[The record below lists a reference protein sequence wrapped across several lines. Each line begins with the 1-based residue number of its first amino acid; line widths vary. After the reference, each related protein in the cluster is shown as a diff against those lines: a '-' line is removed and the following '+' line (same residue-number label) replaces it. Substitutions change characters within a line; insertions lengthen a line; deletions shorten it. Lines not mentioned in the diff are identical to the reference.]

1 MQKKSD
7 SRTTISVVSRVG
19 IYIGLS
25 ALGLICLTP
34 LLWALLNSLKPLSEI
49 TTLPPTWIPKTI
61 RWENYMDVWN
71 TGNFPRY
78 FLNSAI
84 VTLFKVAGRIL
95 TASLLAYP
103 LARLRFRGRDALF
116 LFVLAGMMIS
126 PEVLVIPRYLLVAKL
141 KWIDSYQGLIVPGLF
156 TPFACFVFRQ
166 FFLSIPMEL
175 EEAALIDGCSRFRIF
190 WSIILPLSKPAL
202 AVMAIFA
209 FRAVWN
215 ELLWPVIVT
224 NSDKMRVVTLGLAFF
239 KSEEIVQYNLLLAAC
254 ILVIIPPIVAFF
266 VFQKHFVQGISLS
279 GLKY

>member
-7 SRTTISVVSRVG
+7 SGTTISVVSRVG

-25 ALGLICLTP
+25 VLALICLTP

-49 TTLPPTWIPKTI
+49 TILPPTWIPKTI
-61 RWENYMDVWN
+61 RWENYIDVWN

-126 PEVLVIPRYLLVAKL
+126 PEILVIPRYLLVAKL
-141 KWIDSYQGLIVPGLF
+141 RWIDSYQGLIVPGLF

-190 WSIILPLSKPAL
+190 WCIILPLSKPAL

>member
-7 SRTTISVVSRVG
+7 SHTTISVVSRVG

-25 ALGLICLTP
+25 VLALICLTP

-49 TTLPPTWIPKTI
+49 TILPPTWIPKTI
-61 RWENYMDVWN
+61 RWENYIDVWN

-103 LARLRFRGRDALF
+103 LARLRFRGRDTLF

-190 WSIILPLSKPAL
+190 WCIILPLSKPAL

-239 KSEEIVQYNLLLAAC
+239 KSEEIVQHNLLLAAC

>member
-7 SRTTISVVSRVG
+7 SGTTISVVSRVG

-25 ALGLICLTP
+25 VLALICLTP

-49 TTLPPTWIPKTI
+49 TILPPTWIPKTI
-61 RWENYMDVWN
+61 RWENYIDVWN

-103 LARLRFRGRDALF
+103 LARLRFRGRDTLF

-190 WSIILPLSKPAL
+190 WCIILPLSKPAL

-239 KSEEIVQYNLLLAAC
+239 KSEEIVQHNLLLAAC

>member
-7 SRTTISVVSRVG
+7 SGTTISVVSRVG

-25 ALGLICLTP
+25 VLALICLTP

-49 TTLPPTWIPKTI
+49 TILPPTWIPKTI
-61 RWENYMDVWN
+61 RWENYIDVWN

-103 LARLRFRGRDALF
+103 LARLRFRGRDTLF

-190 WSIILPLSKPAL
+190 WCIILPLSKPAL